1 MTTTQF
7 QPGQSGNPAGR
18 PPGARAKFSES
29 FIKALADDF
38 TASGAE
44 VIEKCRTDR
53 PAEYLRVCAGII
65 PKSLIGDT
73 IPVDLGD
80 VSTAGGLVAALARVM
95 AAMSSGTISI
105 EQAKSLSD
113 ILDAQRRAIE
123 TTELES
129 RLRTLEA
136 QAGIGGKPAGSAP
149 RPFNGSG
156 AATQ

>member
-1 MTTTQF
+1 MARF
-7 QPGQSGNPAGR
+7 QPGQSGNPAGK
-18 PPGARAKFSES
+18 PPGARSKFSEA

-38 TASGAE
+38 TTNGAE

-53 PAEYLRVCAGII
+53 PGEYLRVCAGII

-80 VSTAGGLVAALARVM
+80 VSTAGGIVDALACVM
-95 AAMSSGTISI
+95 GAMSSGSISI

-113 ILDAQRRAIE
+113 ILEAQRRAIE
-123 TTELES
+123 TTELET

-136 QAGIGGKPAGSAP
+136 QAGLGAKPGSGP
-149 RPFNGSG
+149 QQSPFNG
-156 AATQ
+156 APTQ